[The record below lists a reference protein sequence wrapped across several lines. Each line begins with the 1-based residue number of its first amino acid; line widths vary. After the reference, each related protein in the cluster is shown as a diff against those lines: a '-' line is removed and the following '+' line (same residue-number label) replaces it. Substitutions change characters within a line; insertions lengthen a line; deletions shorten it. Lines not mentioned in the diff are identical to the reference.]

1 MLICDCIRIQTNSKN
16 WHFFWRGGGGGG
28 IGCWLP
34 VDEILIRILF
44 LLKDIFE
51 SSNIVLREVKKLH
64 CKCLMINKCH
74 DLV

>member
-16 WHFFWRGGGGGG
+16 WHFWGGAGRG

-44 LLKDIFE
+44 LLKGY
-51 SSNIVLREVKKLH
+51 L
-64 CKCLMINKCH
+64 
-74 DLV
+74 